1 MTPVWKETLLSG
13 RCHDPKSGDA
23 YTITDGQVKQALRNV
38 NKMLNR
44 SVPVPAVLEHV
55 DLEAGDPDAWRA
67 AYAKYCIG
75 HIGAAKLSTADDV
88 RSGVA
93 SRPGTL
99 LLRHDVVDPDDVKIL
114 RRCKFVS
121 PKIRPAGWMDSRGGT
136 YHGATVTHSAI
147 TPSPVQYWQKQ
158 FQLSEDES
166 LYFSC
171 ALENQG
177 DEADPDDSDDPDS
190 CPVYSDA
197 FTEWLDALDLSAT
210 DEPDPE
216 DDSREETEPMADEA
230 EKPKGD
236 DKPAEGG
243 ADADLKALIKALK
256 ARGMNI
262 PDRVKDM
269 AHLITAIEANGDG
282 SEMPADEPPDDAPAD
297 DNGNPDDDSA
307 TVPAGGPPMVMSTL
321 DKNPAKKK
329 QALAW
334 AKDERAELTAR
345 VNAALAGDG
354 RTGRD
359 PRTARQLLRQVGAVE
374 MSFTDG
380 APSGKRW
387 EKLVADV
394 AAYETSN
401 PTVRLKADG
410 KPLDLSATQP
420 VDRPKLGAG
429 ALKDPT
435 GQLGA
440 DILGGKV
447 SVADAA
453 KK

>member
-158 FQLSEDES
+158 FQLSDDEA

-171 ALENQG
+171 APEIQG

-197 FTEWLDALDLSAT
+197 FSEWLDALDLSAT

-321 DKNPAKKK
+321 DKNEHRRKRAVAEAKPERED
-329 QALAW
+329 A
-334 AKDERAELTAR
+334 AKRIGNLFD
-345 VNAALAGDG
+345 
-354 RTGRD
+354 TGRID
-359 PRTARQLLRQVGAVE
+359 GPKKRALLRVAGGVE
-374 MSFTDG
+374 MSFTAKGDAG
-380 APSGKRW
+380 GKAW
-387 EKLVADV
+387 TELLGDIAELEKKAEHS
-394 AAYETSN
+394 AWK
-401 PTVRLKADG
+401 PTGTRKG
-410 KPLDLSATQP
+410 IDLSATVP

-429 ALKDPT
+429 SLKDPT